1 MSVYLKDIFT
11 MIIAILLNVAIGYF
25 FGSHMGYAMA
35 VITAFFL
42 IGKIITGGEHRHG

>member
-1 MSVYLKDIFT
+1 MSAYVKDIFA
-11 MIIAILLNVAIGYF
+11 MITAILLNVAIGYF

-35 VITAFFL
+35 VITALFL

>member
-1 MSVYLKDIFT
+1 MSAYVKDIFA
-11 MIIAILLNVAIGYF
+11 MIIAILLNGAIGYF

>member
-1 MSVYLKDIFT
+1 MSTFLKDIFA
-11 MIIAILLNVAIGYF
+11 MITAILLNIAIGYF

-35 VITAFFL
+35 IITAFFL